1 MAFWSQNTTEPKQKH
16 KFKVEIGLTKDGSL
30 FDETVGGIVW
40 WAKSVN
46 FPTLEYNVNEYQ
58 LGNHKFKYPGI
69 ATYGDVTLTFVD
81 PEKEISRILT
91 SLSTAGWGT
100 VGSES
105 DFRSFDVGYVKQGSI
120 GYFKIYAI
128 DANGDTKEE
137 WSLVNPF
144 IKSMN
149 FGDLSYDSE
158 DLVEFQ
164 MVVASDGFDFRQS

>member
-16 KFKVEIGLTKDGSL
+16 KFKVEIGLTSES
-30 FDETVGGIVW
+30 FETVGGIVW

-81 PEKEISRILT
+81 PEKEINNILI
-91 SLSTAGWGT
+91 SLNSAGWGT
-100 VGSES
+100 LGLDG
-105 DFRSFDVGYVKQGSI
+105 DFAPYDQGYMKQGSI

-128 DANGDTKEE
+128 DANGNTKEE
-137 WSLVNPF
+137 WSLINPF

-164 MVVASDGFDFRQS
+164 MVVANDGFDFTQK